1 MRGIAWLAL
10 IAFLGLS
17 GAACGPDEYRP
28 LAEDEA
34 VVVRVYGY
42 NVPIVR
48 DGVEYLGEAEA
59 FVRKVDVSSA
69 FGVRDPGDGEYLPD
83 RFVVSNG
90 AEEAELACIWWHD
103 SNPDDDLI
111 AAKCRGYLKHAEPGS
126 AIRAR
131 FNDLHGW
138 EIVMPELSEL
148 TSPEPESVFSLGSG
162 EDLVLSWEALGKDD
176 MMRWSIGPVSFDE
189 PGPCLDDVSWDDSS
203 GEVDDTGSFIV
214 PEGSYPT
221 GLPAEGCQAFVRL
234 SRGRDGTID
243 PAAPA
248 GVMFGMQTYKMR
260 MTLTP

>member
-1 MRGIAWLAL
+1 MSNIVRLVL
-10 IAFLGLS
+10 IAVLGLS

-34 VVVRVYGY
+34 VVIGVYGY

-48 DGVEYLGEAEA
+48 NGVEYRGEAEA
-59 FVRKVDVSSA
+59 YVGKVDASGV

-90 AEEAELACIWWHD
+90 LEDVELACIWWHD
-103 SNPDDDLI
+103 SKPADNLI
-111 AAKCRGYLKHAEPGS
+111 AAKCRGYLKQAEPGR
-126 AIRAR
+126 AIHAR
-131 FNDLHGW
+131 FNDLDGF

-148 TSPEPESVFSLGSG
+148 TSPEPESVFSAGSG
-162 EDLVLSWEALGKDD
+162 EDLALSWAPLGKDD
-176 MMRWSIGPVSFDE
+176 TMRWSIGPVSFDE
-189 PGPCLDDVSWDDSS
+189 PGPCLDDVSWGDSS
-203 GEVDDTGSFIV
+203 GEVDDTGSFTV

-243 PAAPA
+243 PGAPA
-248 GVMFGMQTYKMR
+248 SVMFGMQTYKMR
-260 MTLTP
+260 MTLKP